1 MCGVIQCCW
10 DSINYSYFD
19 QKPIINRVLLQ
30 YISQT
35 FSKKSHH
42 GDFCCSDTEWV
53 NEGGGTAAGGRVP
66 VAWNVSAGL
75 YGSAGQG
82 VADNPVKPVSHMLS
96 WTIGLCRIS
105 KDWES
110 NLNY

>member
-1 MCGVIQCCW
+1 MGLFNVAETPLITLTLTKSQLLTE
-10 DSINYSYFD
+10 YYFNISV
-19 QKPIINRVLLQ
+19 KLLA
-30 YISQT
+30 
-35 FSKKSHH
+35 KKSHH